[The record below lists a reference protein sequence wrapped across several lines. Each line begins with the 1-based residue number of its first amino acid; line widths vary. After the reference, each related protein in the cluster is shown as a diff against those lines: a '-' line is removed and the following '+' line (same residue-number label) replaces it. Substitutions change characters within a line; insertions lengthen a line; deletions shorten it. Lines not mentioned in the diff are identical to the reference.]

1 MVVKG
6 FSQVEG
12 IYFNEAFSFVAQME
26 PNSNYACNCNNS
38 KDLKMHQMDVQINFL
53 DGDLLDYIYIY
64 IYNNQKGFV
73 FKGKKNMVCKLMKY
87 LSGLKQSPH
96 AWNLY
101 LVLKEFERSSINYNV
116 YFQIFQ
122 SDFYVIMTLYI
133 DDFILAFNDL
143 ILFDRNKGQCF
154 K

>member
-1 MVVKG
+1 MRPFPLLHKWNQIRTMLVIATIQKISKCIKWM
-6 FSQVEG
+6 FKLT
-12 IYFNEAFSFVAQME
+12 FLME
-26 PNSNYACNCNNS
+26 
-38 KDLKMHQMDVQINFL
+38 IFWII
-53 DGDLLDYIYIY
+53 YIYIY

>member
-1 MVVKG
+1 MLVIATIQKISKCIKWM
-6 FSQVEG
+6 FKLT
-12 IYFNEAFSFVAQME
+12 FLME
-26 PNSNYACNCNNS
+26 
-38 KDLKMHQMDVQINFL
+38 IFWI
-53 DGDLLDYIYIY
+53 IYIY